1 MRRIKHQQPRKM
13 HQDLGDMMAWGPPPE
28 IDPIHA
34 AKLDY
39 LRYLRKLAPK
49 NPKEAVYSYIK
60 VINSYATAREVSE
73 ALGIPIAKARKIL
86 NELTAEGLIKFK
98 INERWPWNMRWYYPT
113 R

>member
-1 MRRIKHQQPRKM
+1 
-13 HQDLGDMMAWGPPPE
+13 MAWGPPPK
-28 IDPIHA
+28 IPDPGSLMC
-34 AKLDY
+34 LDY
-39 LRYLRKLAPK
+39 LRYLRKLVREGK
-49 NPKEAVYSYIK
+49 VKEAVYSYIK